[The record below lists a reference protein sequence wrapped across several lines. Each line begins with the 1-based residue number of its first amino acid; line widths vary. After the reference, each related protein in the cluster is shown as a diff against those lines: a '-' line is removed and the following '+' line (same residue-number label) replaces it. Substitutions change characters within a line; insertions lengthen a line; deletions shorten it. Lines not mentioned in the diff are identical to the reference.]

1 MQIRYAMPALVL
13 GLLAFPVLSSQDS
26 TTDRYRFEIET
37 AAVIDLSEMGRGERE
52 TTTHVAGEMSVTF
65 AEDGGINIV
74 LDTMTG
80 TEEGEP
86 LTPSVLAEMIGTTWT
101 AVLDDKGRLSDLQ
114 SSRPASQS
122 RGPPGPRTV
131 QQHILTPLF
140 PYIAPGASVGDMW
153 SDTLAFKG
161 SSYRMNYDTEVDP
174 VTGVVDSVL
183 VDSVF
188 TRSGEITTHIEYT
201 AVADTTYLG
210 VAALVVET
218 TSTTTTTGY
227 MERQR
232 EGGMDIEGTAT
243 GTGLLYIGSD
253 GKYLGGVR
261 QLEWQF
267 EMTGRQ
273 NQMVIP
279 VKRSSKYMI
288 ELLP

>member
-1 MQIRYAMPALVL
+1 MQMRYAMPALVL
-13 GLLAFPVLSSQDS
+13 GLLAFLVLSSPDS
-26 TTDRYRFEIET
+26 TTDRYRFEMET
-37 AAVIDLSEMGRGERE
+37 AAVMDLSEMGRGERE

-65 AEDGGINIV
+65 AEDGGIHIV

-80 TEEGEP
+80 TEQGQP

-101 AVLDDKGRLSDLQ
+101 AVLDDKGRLSELQ

-122 RGPPGPRTV
+122 RGPPGPRTF

-140 PYIAPGASVGDMW
+140 PYIAPGASVGNMW

-210 VAALVVET
+210 VAALAVET
-218 TSTTTTTGY
+218 TTTMTSTGY
-227 MERQR
+227 MERQ
-232 EGGMDIEGTAT
+232 GGVDIEGSAT
-243 GTGLLYIGSD
+243 GTGLVYIGSD

-261 QLEWQF
+261 QF
-267 EMTGRQ
+267 EVQAVMTGRQ

>member
-52 TTTHVAGEMSVTF
+52 TTAHVAGELSVTS

-74 LDTMTG
+74 LDNMTRSEDG
-80 TEEGEP
+80 QQ
-86 LTPSVLAEMIGTTWT
+86 LTPKMLAEMIGTTWT
-101 AVLDDKGRLSDLQ
+101 AVLDDKGRLSELQ
-114 SSRPASQS
+114 SDAASSHRPTVLFW
-122 RGPPGPRTV
+122 RGRLEAILRT
-131 QQHILTPLF
+131 LF
-140 PYIAPGASVGDMW
+140 PYIAPGASVGDTW
-153 SDTLAFKG
+153 SDTTEY
-161 SSYRMNYDTEVDP
+161 SDSNYRMNYDTKVDP

-183 VDSVF
+183 VDSVVS
-188 TRSGEITTHIEYT
+188 RSGEMTTHIGYT

-210 VAALVVET
+210 VAALAVET
-218 TSTTTTTGY
+218 TSTITTTGY
-227 MERQR
+227 MERQ
-232 EGGMDIEGTAT
+232 GGMDIEGTAT

-273 NQMVIP
+273 NPTVIP
-279 VKRSSKYMI
+279 VTRSTRYTV

>member
-52 TTTHVAGEMSVTF
+52 TTAHVAGELSVTS

-74 LDTMTG
+74 LDNMTRSEDG
-80 TEEGEP
+80 QQ
-86 LTPSVLAEMIGTTWT
+86 LTPKMLAEMIGTTWT
-101 AVLDDKGRLSDLQ
+101 AVLDDKGRLSELQ
-114 SSRPASQS
+114 SDAASS
-122 RGPPGPRTV
+122 LSLARLEALL
-131 QQHILTPLF
+131 LTLF
-140 PYIAPGASVGDMW
+140 PYIAPGASVGDTW
-153 SDTLAFKG
+153 SDTTEY
-161 SSYRMNYDTEVDP
+161 SDSNYRMNYDTKVDP

-188 TRSGEITTHIEYT
+188 IRSGERTTHIEYT

-210 VAALVVET
+210 VAALAVET
-218 TSTTTTTGY
+218 TSTITTTGY
-227 MERQR
+227 MERQ
-232 EGGMDIEGTAT
+232 GGMDIEGTAT

-261 QLEWQF
+261 QLEFQF

-273 NQMVIP
+273 NPTVIP
-279 VKRSSKYMI
+279 VTRSTTYTV

>member
-52 TTTHVAGEMSVTF
+52 TTAHVAGELSVTS

-74 LDTMTG
+74 LDNMTRSEDG
-80 TEEGEP
+80 QQ
-86 LTPSVLAEMIGTTWT
+86 LTPKMLAEMIGTTWT
-101 AVLDDKGRLSDLQ
+101 AVLDDKGRLSELQ
-114 SSRPASQS
+114 SDAASS
-122 RGPPGPRTV
+122 LSLGRIEA
-131 QQHILTPLF
+131 ILLTLLF
-140 PYIAPGASVGDMW
+140 PYITPGASVGDTW
-153 SDTLAFKG
+153 SDTLE
-161 SSYRMNYDTEVDP
+161 SSDSTYRMNYDTKVDP

-188 TRSGEITTHIEYT
+188 TRSGERTTHIEYT

-210 VAALVVET
+210 VAALAVET
-218 TSTTTTTGY
+218 TSTITTTGY
-227 MERQR
+227 MERP
-232 EGGMDIEGTAT
+232 GGHGMDIEGTAT

-273 NQMVIP
+273 DPTVIP
-279 VKRSSKYMI
+279 VTRSTRYMV